1 MISGTSP
8 SPLQGGSRRREYRR
22 RRALRRRIGA
32 LLAVLLPVV
41 GVAAAWFL
49 LADNGGT
56 VGAGTAAPPASTAPP
71 GKAHPP
77 AAAPAPPGN
86 PYAVALERPDAFA
99 SPFKHPPRAAIVF
112 DLRTGRV
119 LWRRNPLATMPI
131 ASLTKLMTA
140 LLVAE
145 HTTSDEKVLISPDA
159 LHYSGSGVGL
169 LPRGRHVSVKA
180 LLYGLLLPSGNDAA
194 IALADHVAH
203 TQPRFVAM
211 MNAKARSLGLRC
223 THFSSPHGLEP
234 GNRSCPADLAALA
247 RIDLHH
253 SRIAAVVRH
262 AHAIVRFPIKGGK
275 LYLNNTN
282 PLLRMGYPGTIG
294 LKTGDTDEAGHCL
307 IAVVRRGPLTLGVVL
322 LHSPNTQQQ
331 ARVLLNKA
339 FRVDRG

>member
-1 MISGTSP
+1 M
-8 SPLQGGSRRREYRR
+8 
-22 RRALRRRIGA
+22 
-32 LLAVLLPVV
+32 LAILLPVA

-56 VGAGTAAPPASTAPP
+56 VGTGSDT
-71 GKAHPP
+71 PP
-77 AAAPAPPGN
+77 AAASTVGKAHSPAATPAPPGT
-86 PYAVALERPDAFA
+86 PFAVALERPDAFP
-99 SPFKHPPRAAIVF
+99 SPFKHPPRAALVF
-112 DLRTGRV
+112 DVHTGRV
-119 LWRRNPLATMPI
+119 LWRRNPLESMPI

-140 LLVAE
+140 LLAVE
-145 HTTSDEKVLISPDA
+145 HTTLNEPVLITPDA

-169 LPRGRHVSVKA
+169 LPKGKHVSVNA
-180 LLYGLLLPSGNDAA
+180 LMYGLLLPSGNDAA
-194 IALADHVAH
+194 IALADKVAH
-203 TQPRFVAM
+203 TQPQFVAM

-223 THFSSPHGLEP
+223 THFASPHGLEP
-234 GNRSCPADLAALA
+234 GNRSCPTDLAALA

-253 SRIAAVVRH
+253 ARIAGIVRK

-322 LHSPNTQQQ
+322 LHSPNPQQQ
-331 ARVLLNKA
+331 ARALLNRA
-339 FRVDRG
+339 FRLDRP

>member
-1 MISGTSP
+1 M
-8 SPLQGGSRRREYRR
+8 
-22 RRALRRRIGA
+22 
-32 LLAVLLPVV
+32 LLPLA

-56 VGAGTAAPPASTAPP
+56 VGPATASRPAPQTTV
-71 GKAHPP
+71 GKARPP
-77 AAAPAPPGN
+77 AATPAVPGT
-86 PYAVALERPDAFA
+86 PYAVSLEHPDAFGN
-99 SPFKHPPRAAIVF
+99 PFKHPPKAGLVF
-112 DLRTGRV
+112 DVNTGRV
-119 LWRRNPLATMPI
+119 LWRRNPLEVMPI

-140 LLVAE
+140 LLVVE
-145 HTTSDEKVLISPDA
+145 NTTATEPVLITPDA
-159 LHYSGSGVGL
+159 LHYTGSGVGL
-169 LPRGRHVSVKA
+169 LPRGKHVSVNA

-194 IALADHVAH
+194 IALADKVAH

-223 THFSSPHGLEP
+223 THFASPHGLEP

-253 SRIAAVVRH
+253 ARISSVVRH
-262 AHAIVRFPIKGGK
+262 AHAVVRFPIKGGK
-275 LYLNNTN
+275 LFLNNTN

-307 IAVVRRGPLTLGVVL
+307 IAVVRRGPLTLAVVL

-331 ARVLLNKA
+331 ARVLLNHA
-339 FRVDRG
+339 FRVDRP

>member
-1 MISGTSP
+1 V
-8 SPLQGGSRRREYRR
+8 QRR
-22 RRALRRRIGA
+22 RRART
-32 LLAVLLPVV
+32 LLAILLPVA

-56 VGAGTAAPPASTAPP
+56 VGSGATASPPARTLGA
-71 GKAHPP
+71 AQAP
-77 AAAPAPPGN
+77 AATPSPAPN
-86 PYAVALERPDAFA
+86 PYAVSLERPDAFTG
-99 SPFKHPPRAAIVF
+99 PFKHPPRAALVF
-112 DLRTGRV
+112 DVRTGRV
-119 LWRRNPLATMPI
+119 LWRRNPLETMPI

-140 LLVAE
+140 LLVVQ
-145 HTTSDEKVLISPDA
+145 HTTPREQALITPDA

-169 LPRGRHVSVKA
+169 LPKGRHVSVKA

-203 TQPRFVAM
+203 TQKRFVAM
-211 MNAKARSLGLRC
+211 MNAKARQLGLRC
-223 THFSSPHGLEP
+223 THFASPHGLEP

-247 RIDLHH
+247 RLDLHY
-253 SRIAAVVRH
+253 SRIASIVRQ
-262 AHAIVRFPIKGGK
+262 AHAAVRFPIKGGK

-294 LKTGDTDEAGHCL
+294 LKTGNTDQAGNCL
-307 IAVVRRGPLTLGVVL
+307 IAVVRRGPLTIAAVL

-339 FRVDRG
+339 FRLDRP

>member
-1 MISGTSP
+1 MTSSP

-22 RRALRRRIGA
+22 RRLRRRRVRA
-32 LLAVLLPVV
+32 FLAVLLPVA

-49 LADNGGT
+49 LADNGNT
-56 VGAGTAAPPASTAPP
+56 VGASTARHVPAGPVSKAPAPAST
-71 GKAHPP
+71 
-77 AAAPAPPGN
+77 PAPPGS
-86 PYAVALERPDAFA
+86 PYAVALERPDVFQL
-99 SPFKHPPRAAIVF
+99 PFKHPPRAAIVF
-112 DLRTGRV
+112 DVKTGRV
-119 LWRRNPLATMPI
+119 LWRRNPLAVMPI
-131 ASLTKLMTA
+131 ASITKLMTA
-140 LLVAE
+140 LLVVE
-145 HTTSDEKVLISPDA
+145 HTTRDEQVLITPDA
-159 LHYSGSGVGL
+159 LHYTGSGVGL
-169 LPRGRHVSVKA
+169 LPKGRHVSVKA

-223 THFSSPHGLEP
+223 THYASPHGLEA

-247 RIDLHH
+247 RIDLQH
-253 SRIAAVVRH
+253 SRIATVVRH

-322 LHSPNTQQQ
+322 LHSPNPEEQ
-331 ARVLLNKA
+331 ARRLLNTA
-339 FRVDRG
+339 FRVDRP